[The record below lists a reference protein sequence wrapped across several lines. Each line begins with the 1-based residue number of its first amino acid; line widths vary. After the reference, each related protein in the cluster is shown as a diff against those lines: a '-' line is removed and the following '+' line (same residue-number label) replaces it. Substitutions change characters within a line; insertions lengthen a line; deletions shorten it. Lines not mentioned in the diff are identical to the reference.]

1 MPCKNVETTSK
12 SGPYA
17 PISLNP
23 NKKITIMSD
32 GFMVDSQPSEVSL
45 LVKQNLNP
53 ILTGLNKI
61 FPPVSLN
68 SSRN

>member
-1 MPCKNVETTSK
+1 MH
-12 SGPYA
+12 
-17 PISLNP
+17 PISLSP

-53 ILTGLNKI
+53 IA
-61 FPPVSLN
+61 PASLN
-68 SSRN
+68 SNSYQPSCLIVFGFFIAF

>member
-1 MPCKNVETTSK
+1 MP
-12 SGPYA
+12 

-53 ILTGLNKI
+53 I
-61 FPPVSLN
+61 PPASLN
-68 SSRN
+68 SNSYQPSCLIVFGLFHCLLKSPCK